1 MLPVSKPPTA
11 QDLYS
16 AMLRGGLVPAVLVG
30 AVALIVFTVLDG
42 GVGAAGSLLATAVV
56 LACSVSTM
64 ILLRRTVRL
73 DPRVVFLAAMI
84 GYVTKVFLLGVLL
97 VLFRNADWLSP
108 LAFAVTAIVVSL
120 ASTIGE
126 IVAFTR
132 VRPLIYDEPA
142 EPGPGR

>member
-1 MLPVSKPPTA
+1 
-11 QDLYS
+11 
-16 AMLRGGLVPAVLVG
+16 MLRGGLVPAVLVG

>member
-1 MLPVSKPPTA
+1 
-11 QDLYS
+11 
-16 AMLRGGLVPAVLVG
+16 MLRGGLVPAALVG

-64 ILLRRTVRL
+64 VLLRRTVRL

-108 LAFAVTAIVVSL
+108 MAFAVTAIVVSL

-126 IVAFTR
+126 IMAFTR

-142 EPGPGR
+142 EPDARR